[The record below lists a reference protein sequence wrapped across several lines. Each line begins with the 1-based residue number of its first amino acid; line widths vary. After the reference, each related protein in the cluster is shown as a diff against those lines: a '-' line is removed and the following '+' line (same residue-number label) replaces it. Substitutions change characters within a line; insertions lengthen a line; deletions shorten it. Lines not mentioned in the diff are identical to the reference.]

1 MAVFQAVG
9 AFRLFTG
16 IEPDAERMLRHFR
29 DMSAAAP

>member
-16 IEPDAERMLRHFR
+16 IEPDPERMRQHFQS
-29 DMSAAAP
+29 M